1 METFVYGLNQAS
13 PNLKTVLTR
22 LCRLYGVY
30 NILQHTGDYLQV
42 LKSLSKRLFMGS
54 GGQRL

>member
-13 PNLKTVLTR
+13 PNLRTVLTR

-42 LKSLSKRLFMGS
+42 GLYDRKYTHYTSI
-54 GGQRL
+54 